1 MVESLRIR
9 VEHYLYRERLR
20 LLGWAESPYREQ
32 LLAENKRK
40 ILELRSNENH
50 DPANGRFTSGP
61 GGSSGKGLTEGKES
75 GKLKSSEKPEWS
87 GKEAK
92 EPFNYWELSEDKTGF
107 PVSWKPTGFAN
118 DEFKKDHVKRHRESV
133 NAATDEEY
141 IAKARAFLTSPRGKH
156 GDAFVT
162 KQGNVYR
169 YDYDTHEF
177 AIARKDGIIRTYW
190 NLLQTKTPAAAD
202 EYWEG
207 QKP

>member
-87 GKEAK
+87 GKEAR
-92 EPFNYWELSEDKTGF
+92 EPFNYWELAEDKSAF
-107 PVSWKPTGFAN
+107 PVNPKPKSFSGSGTL
-118 DEFKKDHVKRHRESV
+118 KDHFERHGKGVGAETEADYVK
-133 NAATDEEY
+133 
-141 IAKARAFLTSPRGKH
+141 KAIEFLASPRGKH
-156 GDAFVT
+156 GDAFVN
-162 KQGNVYR
+162 KNGRYGR
-169 YDYDTHEF
+169 YDYDTKIM
-177 AIARKDGIIRTYW
+177 AIAFPNGVIGTFW
-190 NLLQTKTPAAAD
+190 NLRDDKTDAEAD
-202 EYWEG
+202 AYWRK
-207 QKP
+207 QK